1 MSAVGQARH
10 LWKNRIVLRLS
21 VKEKRDKSNGGEGCL
36 TIGGQRDRLCIGG
49 GPGEWNGSA
58 FERSPAVAE
67 PGSGK
72 P

>member
-1 MSAVGQARH
+1 MVERGY
-10 LWKNRIVLRLS
+10 
-21 VKEKRDKSNGGEGCL
+21 L
-36 TIGGQRDRLCIGG
+36 TIGRQRDRLCIGG

>member
-1 MSAVGQARH
+1 MAEV
-10 LWKNRIVLRLS
+10 RLS
-21 VKEKRDKSNGGEGCL
+21 YRAEDVDAM
-36 TIGGQRDRLCIGG
+36 G

-58 FERSPAVAE
+58 FERSPAAE